1 MVPTHQSMWPLGHLQ
16 LKMWPAP
23 RTVSGCD
30 QAPASNV
37 RAFPSDFPCT
47 LFSICRDV
55 TAGLCHRAAITDP
68 LCAASAALLLWLKD
82 REIPLSLS
90 PVDEPLE
97 NYFFLPCTWK
107 MCDMISF
114 NFVSNSPLQ
123 NGKGLNLA
131 LHVFASCFFNQDKR
145 DASFY
150 YIFFDKKLFCFWGK
164 NNLCWAQ
171 PASQELVRM
180 SLLIPYLLLHLPLLI
195 SPWTNLGY
203 VCGQWGTSPLAG
215 WMHWLNKIRMFWY
228 NPGNMPHCL
237 SIFPA
242 NVKCSLPEL
251 LGICRRGN
259 EKRKWK

>member
-1 MVPTHQSMWPLGHLQ
+1 MVTSAAGGHSYGMDQKKKIGVEKLLLISPNFLHQMVPTHQSMWPLGHLQ

-97 NYFFLPCTWK
+97 NYFFLPCT
-107 MCDMISF
+107 
-114 NFVSNSPLQ
+114 
-123 NGKGLNLA
+123 
-131 LHVFASCFFNQDKR
+131 
-145 DASFY
+145 
-150 YIFFDKKLFCFWGK
+150 
-164 NNLCWAQ
+164 
-171 PASQELVRM
+171 
-180 SLLIPYLLLHLPLLI
+180 
-195 SPWTNLGY
+195 
-203 VCGQWGTSPLAG
+203 
-215 WMHWLNKIRMFWY
+215 
-228 NPGNMPHCL
+228 
-237 SIFPA
+237 
-242 NVKCSLPEL
+242 
-251 LGICRRGN
+251 
-259 EKRKWK
+259 